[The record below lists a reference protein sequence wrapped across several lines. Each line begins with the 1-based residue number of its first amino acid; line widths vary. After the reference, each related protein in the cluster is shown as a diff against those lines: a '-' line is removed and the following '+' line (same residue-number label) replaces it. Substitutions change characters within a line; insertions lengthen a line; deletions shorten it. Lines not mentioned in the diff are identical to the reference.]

1 MKKFKIAIVDDHTLF
16 TGALSEMISQLGNF
30 EVITRAENGM
40 DFINKLDSLSEL
52 PDVVLLD
59 LSMPVMNGFET
70 LTWLKVNHPTV
81 KALIL
86 SMNDDEQSIIQ
97 CLRLGA
103 NGYLLK
109 NTSPSILKNAI
120 EIVTEKGFYHNE
132 TINSAL
138 LRSMDEEETDAHQ
151 VELKENEIWFLKLV
165 CSEMTYKEIAEEMK
179 LSPKTIDGYR
189 DNLFKKL
196 NIKSRVGLA
205 IYALQNG
212 LAG

>member
-1 MKKFKIAIVDDHTLF
+1 MKNFKIAIVDDHTLF

-40 DFINKLDSLSEL
+40 DFISKLSALPEL

-70 LTWLKVNHPTV
+70 LMWLKTNHPAIKT
-81 KALIL
+81 LIL

-103 NGYLLK
+103 SGYLLK
-109 NTSPSILKNAI
+109 NTSPAVLKNAI
-120 EIVTEKGFYHNE
+120 EVVTEKGFYHNE
-132 TINSAL
+132 IINSAL
-138 LRSMDEEETDAHQ
+138 LRSMDEGETEANR

-205 IYALQNG
+205 IYAMQNG